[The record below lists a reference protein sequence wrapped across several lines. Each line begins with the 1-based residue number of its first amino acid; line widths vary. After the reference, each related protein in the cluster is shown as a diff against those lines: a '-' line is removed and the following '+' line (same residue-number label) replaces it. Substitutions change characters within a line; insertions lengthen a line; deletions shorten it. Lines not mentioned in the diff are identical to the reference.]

1 MKNLFVI
8 SAFAMLATTA
18 AQAQTA
24 PADCVN
30 FLGLCI
36 PPHQEQAAQTRRGE
50 VDGMMTPMMME
61 NTMDMPAMD
70 GPAMEAPAMGDMGNM
85 NDMGTMN

>member
-1 MKNLFVI
+1 MKYVLVI

-30 FLGLCI
+30 LLGFCI
-36 PPHQEQAAQTRRGE
+36 PAHQEQTAQTRRGE
-50 VDGMMTPMMME
+50 DDMMMMAPMMME
-61 NTMDMPAMD
+61 KKMDMPASDMPASE
-70 GPAMEAPAMGDMGNM
+70 GPATQAPAASG
-85 NDMGTMN
+85 MGT